1 MRFRIL
7 STIVLLGA
15 TVIRLDSL
23 DTSPLHHDEG
33 VNGFF
38 LLRLFREDIYRY
50 NPENYH
56 GPSLYYFGLA
66 SVYLFGVNSFAIRFV
81 PAVFGIATVWL
92 VLKLKESLGE
102 SGALTAAALIA
113 VSPGAVYMSRYFIHE
128 TLFVFFTAG
137 LVSAGLI
144 YHKKRSVRYAM
155 LTAVPAALLFA
166 TKETAIINGT
176 VLAIATAI
184 AALYTAVRRKDCG
197 ENESS
202 SESSW
207 LARAAGALR
216 GASGRRLGTV
226 WFPALGLFG
235 LVAGVM

>member
-7 STIVLLGA
+7 SAIVLSGA
-15 TVIRLDSL
+15 AVIRLYNL

-66 SVYLFGVNSFAIRFV
+66 SVYFFGVNTFAIRFV

-92 VLKLKESLGE
+92 VLKLRESLGE
-102 SGALTAAALIA
+102 SGALTAAAFIA

-137 LVSAGLI
+137 LVAAGLI
-144 YHKKRSVRYAM
+144 YHKTRSVRYAM
-155 LTAVPAALLFA
+155 LIAVLAALLFA
-166 TKETAIINGT
+166 TKETAIMNGG
-176 VLAIATAI
+176 VLVIATAL
-184 AALYTAVRRKDCG
+184 AALYTAVRRKGRG
-197 ENESS
+197 ENDTST
-202 SESSW
+202 ESSW
-207 LARAAGALR
+207 LSRAALD
-216 GASGRRLGTV
+216 
-226 WFPALGLFG
+226 
-235 LVAGVM
+235 